1 MLLKVAVLE
10 AIKRAE
16 IGLVFR
22 RWRKP
27 TVKAGGTLNTAVG
40 QFAIDEVSTVDPDAI
55 TDAEARLAGHV
66 SADAL
71 RATLDGEG
79 AVYRVR
85 PRYLG
90 ADPREAMRADT
101 DLGDVLARLKRLDA
115 KAPWTR
121 TVLDLIEAHPARRAG
136 DLAAMLGQETLPFK
150 LNVRKLKALGLTES
164 LEVGYRLSAR
174 GQATRKAMISR

>member
-10 AIKRAE
+10 AIKAGE

-40 QFAIDEVSTVDPDAI
+40 QLAIDEVAEVDPAAI
-55 TDAEARLAGHV
+55 TDAEARLAGHP

-71 RATLDGEG
+71 RAALGGEG
-79 AVYRVR
+79 AVYRVQ

-90 ADPREAMRADT
+90 DDPRKAMRTDT

-121 TVLDLIEAHPARRAG
+121 TVLDLIEANPARRAG

-164 LEVGYRLSAR
+164 LEVGYRLTPR
-174 GQATRKAMISR
+174 GQAVRNAIIAG